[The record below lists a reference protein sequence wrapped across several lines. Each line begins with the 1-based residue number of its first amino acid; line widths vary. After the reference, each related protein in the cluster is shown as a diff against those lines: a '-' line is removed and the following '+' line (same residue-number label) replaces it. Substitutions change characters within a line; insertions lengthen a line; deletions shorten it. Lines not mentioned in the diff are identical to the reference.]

1 MLEIISSENFSFQSY
16 QNKNLEYIKDF
27 IPWTKAQIQL
37 MSDILLEQAQK
48 PREKGALYWK
58 VFKVKIL

>member
-1 MLEIISSENFSFQSY
+1 MIFEMFFNFFYLFMLEIISSENFSFQSY

-37 MSDILLEQAQK
+37 MSDILL
-48 PREKGALYWK
+48 K
-58 VFKVKIL
+58 VS